1 MQPYP
6 RFGGVF
12 AEWPQ
17 RDIARPESSANGLAI
32 KAVMLIHMEGRERRV
47 QRIGQLCLQWELR
60 GDLQALKGL
69 AEDAARLIPEA
80 APLVATVIGT
90 PMELPPIRAELR
102 ERAEALIAE
111 YDGP

>member
-1 MQPYP
+1 MQPHP
-6 RFGGVF
+6 RFGGFF

-47 QRIGQLCLQWELR
+47 
-60 GDLQALKGL
+60 
-69 AEDAARLIPEA
+69 
-80 APLVATVIGT
+80 LVAAVIDT

-102 ERAEALIAE
+102 ERAEALTAE
-111 YDGP
+111 YDAP